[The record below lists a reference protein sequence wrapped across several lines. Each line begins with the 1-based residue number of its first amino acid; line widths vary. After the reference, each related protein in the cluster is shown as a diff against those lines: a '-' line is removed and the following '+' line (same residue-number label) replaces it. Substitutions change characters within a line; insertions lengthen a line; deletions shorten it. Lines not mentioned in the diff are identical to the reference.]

1 MNFSLRKNSPIINL
15 ELPSPV
21 LTNPKQIKT
30 KIHEN
35 QTDKI
40 PLLEGDVRTFKGGG
54 SQTNTSHNRTRNV
67 LTRAP
72 ITDGLTCTSK
82 HPTKDAHPPKTC
94 KQRKMHKRTPNHY
107 ILKTSFKNLIRILGE
122 PHHKS
127 YLMWLESPRAYKPPD
142 GIPYFRCGTQ
152 VTCLTIGSYRTQNS
166 KREKLSRWMASKT

>member
-54 SQTNTSHNRTRNV
+54 NQTNTSHNRTRNM

-72 ITDGLTCTSK
+72 ITDGLTCIGKEHPATSK
-82 HPTKDAHPPKTC
+82 HPTEDAHPPKTC
-94 KQRKMHKRTPNHY
+94 KQIKTHKNHY
-107 ILKTSFKNLIRILGE
+107 ILKTSFMNLIRILGE
-122 PHHKS
+122 SHHKS
-127 YLMWLESPRAYKPPD
+127 
-142 GIPYFRCGTQ
+142 
-152 VTCLTIGSYRTQNS
+152 
-166 KREKLSRWMASKT
+166 